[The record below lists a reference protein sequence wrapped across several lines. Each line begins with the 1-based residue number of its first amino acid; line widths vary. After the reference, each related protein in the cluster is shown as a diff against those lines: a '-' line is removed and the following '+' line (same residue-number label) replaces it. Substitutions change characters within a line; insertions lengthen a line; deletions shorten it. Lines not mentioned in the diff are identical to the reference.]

1 MILPVGGSTVIKGTV
16 GEAEY
21 VQNLENVSQFT
32 LALNG
37 EMSN

>member
-21 VQNLENVSQFT
+21 VHNLEIVSQFA
-32 LALNG
+32 LALN
-37 EMSN
+37 EVMSN